1 MMKKLLAAAAVLA
14 LAACSQAPAGS
25 SASETASSANATQS
39 VSAPAT
45 QSATPTDEVSA
56 YHRIVATSPE
66 TSDMALMLAGPENV
80 AVISA
85 SSLSPMGQNPELAR
99 QVPER
104 LETGINPDAEQ
115 ILSYNPDLVVMTS
128 RFDSETGVVQQ
139 LRDSGVEVLDFDG
152 HEFDTPELYAQ
163 AVKKMGEKLGMPA
176 TAAGLTNEFLGRI
189 AQVDADL
196 AKIENKKSPA
206 VLELIAR
213 GGKVMAMGVNNVV
226 PGLAIRAG
234 ATDAGA
240 AAGITRTMPIDAETL
255 LLANPD
261 ILFVEDFRGSGLEPF
276 QDLLDSPALADVP
289 AIKNGRVVLL
299 PMNEASSTAGLQ
311 MYKGYATIA
320 SEVQK

>member
-25 SASETASSANATQS
+25 GASETASSAATP
-39 VSAPAT
+39 SASAT
-45 QSATPTDEVSA
+45 ATPSATPADEVSA
-56 YHRIVATSPE
+56 YHHIVATSPE

-115 ILSYNPDLVVMTS
+115 ILSYNPDLVVMTT

-152 HEFDTPELYAQ
+152 HEFDTPELYAE

-213 GGKVMAMGVNNVV
+213 GGKVMAMGANNVV

-276 QDLLDSPALADVP
+276 QDLLDNPALADVP

-320 SEVQK
+320 AEVQK

>member
-45 QSATPTDEVSA
+45 QSATPADEVSA

-276 QDLLDSPALADVP
+276 QDLLDNPALADVP

-320 SEVQK
+320 AEVQK